1 MLHSLNL
8 PTQGINSGLIN
19 YFFGTTREGI
29 LTVDKF
35 LDFQRRLQNEILAL
49 EFRRKSAESSTLRA
63 DLREAA
69 EARKEV
75 LISERDFAELLIAY
89 AGFSSKKRAKMLKR
103 VRREFSEENALG
115 ITLEDY
121 LSFYQVLYRYET

>member
-1 MLHSLNL
+1 M
-8 PTQGINSGLIN
+8 
-19 YFFGTTREGI
+19 
-29 LTVDKF
+29 DKF

-49 EFRRKSAESSTLRA
+49 EFRRKSGESTTLRS

-121 LSFYQVLYRYET
+121 LSFYQVLYRYVRYEGFDRGMDVVR